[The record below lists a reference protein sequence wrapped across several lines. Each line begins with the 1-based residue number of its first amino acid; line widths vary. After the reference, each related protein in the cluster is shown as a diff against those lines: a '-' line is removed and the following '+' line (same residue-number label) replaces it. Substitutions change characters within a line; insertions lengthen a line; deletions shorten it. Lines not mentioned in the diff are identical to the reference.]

1 MAKMHAPSKVRVGPQ
16 GRVVIP
22 ASLRKALGI
31 RPGQMLVARAEEGR
45 VVLEQPDAIIARLKN
60 RLRAVPSDV
69 SLVDELISERRKES
83 YRERRR

>member
-1 MAKMHAPSKVRVGPQ
+1 MAKILRQAKVRVGPQ
-16 GRVVIP
+16 GRIVIP
-22 ASLRKALGI
+22 ASLRKTLGI
-31 RPGQMLVARAEEGR
+31 RPGQMLMARAEEGR

-83 YRERRR
+83 HRERPR

>member
-1 MAKMHAPSKVRVGPQ
+1 MAKMQAPSKVRVGPQ

-60 RLRAVPSDV
+60 RLWAVPSDV